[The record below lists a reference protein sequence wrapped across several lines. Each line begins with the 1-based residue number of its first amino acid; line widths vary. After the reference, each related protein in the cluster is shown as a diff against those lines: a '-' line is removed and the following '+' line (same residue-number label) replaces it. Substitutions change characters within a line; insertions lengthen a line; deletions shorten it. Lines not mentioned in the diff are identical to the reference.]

1 LINALPGI
9 VNLLIICF
17 SLLTIFAIVGVNIF
31 KGLFYYCD
39 MSNIPESLQTKV
51 NDYWDCLDYGGEWVN
66 SRYNFDNILQ
76 GLMTQF
82 AIMCTEGWL
91 TIYQTALNSPTS
103 HYQMPKENNNPAA
116 ILYFVISIVVSSL
129 FILNM
134 FVGVVISTFNIEKE
148 KLSHN
153 THLTKLE

>member
-1 LINALPGI
+1 
-9 VNLLIICF
+9 
-17 SLLTIFAIVGVNIF
+17 
-31 KGLFYYCD
+31 
-39 MSNIPESLQTKV
+39 
-51 NDYWDCLDYGGEWVN
+51 
-66 SRYNFDNILQ
+66 LQ
-76 GLMTQF
+76 GLKTQF

-91 TIYQTALNSPTS
+91 SIYQTALNSPNS
-103 HYQMPKENNNPAA
+103 HYKMPEVNNHPEA